1 MGLALRLI
9 FALVL
14 LVFGSGPVLAARV
27 ALVMGNGQYEGVA
40 PLANPVNDAGDIA
53 AELRRLGFDVIE
65 GYDLGKRAMEE
76 KIGEFSDRLS
86 GAEAGV
92 IYYAGHGIAVGGR
105 NFIVPVDAHLD
116 APAKLKFESIA
127 IDDIAEMM
135 REQSGVSVLI
145 LDACRNN
152 PFGRAAAPASRG
164 VAEAGLAASAS
175 YAGAYTVYSA
185 QDGAVAL
192 DGKGRNS
199 PFATALLKRI
209 ATPGLS
215 VETVMGQVKAD
226 VEDATNGFQSPDAK
240 GLLTKPFSFAPGE
253 QVATRS
259 VAPEATAAAAPDRL
273 SDQAALRRF
282 VETQYL
288 DPDTAQIEA
297 TVKRMYTENVS
308 SFGYFL
314 SNAELVPA
322 KRNYFA
328 QFSKW
333 KLSLTP
339 GSLFIAFPA
348 NDTAKV
354 VFTMHY
360 AYWPKSGGA
369 AAEGDVKVGLDMVRV
384 GADWKIQSE
393 AAVE

>member
-1 MGLALRLI
+1 MGPALRLLI
-9 FALVL
+9 VAALL
-14 LVFGSGPVLAARV
+14 LLGSGEVLAARV
-27 ALVMGNGQYEGVA
+27 ALVIGNGQYEGVA
-40 PLANPVNDAGDIA
+40 PLTNPVNDAGDIA
-53 AELRRLGFDVIE
+53 AELRRLGFEVIE

-76 KIGEFSDRLS
+76 KIGDFSDRLA

-92 IYYAGHGIAVGGR
+92 LYYAGHGIAVSGR

-135 REQSGVSVLI
+135 REQTGVSVLI

-152 PFGRAAAPASRG
+152 PFGRAAKPATRG
-164 VAEAGLAASAS
+164 AAEAGLQASAS

-199 PFATALLKRI
+199 PFAAALLRRI

-226 VEDATNGFQSPDAK
+226 VEEATQGFQSPDAK
-240 GLLTKPFSFAPGE
+240 GLLTRPFSFAPGE

-259 VAPEATAAAAPDRL
+259 VAAEPEAAAAPDRMA
-273 SDQAALRRF
+273 DQAALKRF
-282 VETQYL
+282 IETEYL
-288 DPDTAQIEA
+288 DPDTVNMEA
-297 TVKRMYTENVS
+297 TVKRMYAENVS

-322 KRNYFA
+322 KRNYFD
-328 QFSKW
+328 QFTKW
-333 KLSLTP
+333 ELSLTP
-339 GSLFIAFPA
+339 GTLFIDFPA
-348 NDTAKV
+348 NDSAKV

-360 AYWPKSGGA
+360 AYWPKAGGDA
-369 AAEGDVKVGLDMVRV
+369 AIGEIKVGLDMVRQ
-384 GADWKIQSE
+384 GGGWKIQSE